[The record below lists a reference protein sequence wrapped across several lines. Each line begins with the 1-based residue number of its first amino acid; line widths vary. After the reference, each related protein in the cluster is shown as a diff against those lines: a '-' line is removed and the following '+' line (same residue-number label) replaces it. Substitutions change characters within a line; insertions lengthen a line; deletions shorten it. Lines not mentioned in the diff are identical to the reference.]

1 MIGPVILV
9 MFVCWAVAALARA
22 VGRVVSWVRPRPPR
36 LALVTE
42 DVAEPE
48 PESRTPAA

>member
-1 MIGPVILV
+1 MILV

-22 VGRVVSWVRPRPPR
+22 VGRVAAWVRPRPPG